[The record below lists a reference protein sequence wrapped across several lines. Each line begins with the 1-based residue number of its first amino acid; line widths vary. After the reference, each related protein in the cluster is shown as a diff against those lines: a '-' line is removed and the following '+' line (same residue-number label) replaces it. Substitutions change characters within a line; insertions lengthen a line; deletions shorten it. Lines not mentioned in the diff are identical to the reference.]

1 MKISDDSLIVLAETY
16 HVQSYDKTSSLLRFC
31 HELIALAQE
40 VKPLELVPLPS
51 GIKQAHTQFGA
62 YSFCAYI
69 DEVRMALPEEANYY
83 DKGYKTEA
91 EAIEAANADYR
102 KRVLSCLVN
111 GGV

>member
-1 MKISDDSLIVLAETY
+1 MKISDEQIEVIFKKHGYSLN
-16 HVQSYDKTSSLLRFC
+16 QSAR
-31 HELIALAQE
+31 ELIALAQE

-69 DEVRMALPEEANYY
+69 DEVRMLLPEEANYY